1 MAKADIIEKYIP
13 NANAF
18 YRDNYRYFLYGLI
31 ALLFLALITM
41 GVTARL
47 LQQRPLPT
55 FFAKQDGKQMQ
66 LFPSVEPNLLPDTI
80 IRFAS
85 KAAVAAYTYDFA
97 RVNEQLQQV
106 RPYFTD
112 AGWAAFY
119 TQAQSSINRVV
130 ANRLFV
136 NGVVVG
142 TPVISHQGE
151 LPDIGYAWR
160 VEIPFLITYSSS
172 EVTTKFRHIIA
183 ITLVRVPT
191 SINPQGIGIYQF
203 ITA

>member
-1 MAKADIIEKYIP
+1 
-13 NANAF
+13 
-18 YRDNYRYFLYGLI
+18 
-31 ALLFLALITM
+31 
-41 GVTARL
+41 
-47 LQQRPLPT
+47 
-55 FFAKQDGKQMQ
+55 MQ
-66 LFPSVEPNLLPDTI
+66 LYPSVEPNLLPDTI

-97 RVNEQLQQV
+97 RVNEQMQAV

-112 AGWAAFY
+112 TGWEAFY
-119 TQAQSSINRVV
+119 ARAQSSINRVV

-151 LPDIGYAWR
+151 LPEIGYAWR
-160 VEIPFLITYSSS
+160 VEIPFLITYSSA
-172 EVTTKFRHIIA
+172 EVTQKNSHIIA

-191 SINPQGIGIYQF
+191 SVNPQGIGIHQF